1 MQIWRFYLDRRKIK
15 FNKRLDLDD
24 KDMKEKYVL
33 YAITNNKKYAK
44 EFMRLRN
51 MKIFRMITSDVTSEE
66 WASYANAYTTKKMTK
81 FYLLTRGDHEDYV
94 INDGE
99 SCHRDVS
106 IVGPEEENML
116 MESYIEDGE
125 YIEQLF
131 EGILKGNAKAMNP
144 YLFTEEYIKILRDIG
159 YVSMYKIM
167 IGIDDPAF
175 HIREEDDDYSCS
187 LIGDNRSYAV
197 DELSVYIDMF
207 GHTYI

>member
-51 MKIFRMITSDVTSEE
+51 MKIFRMITSDVTKEE
-66 WASYANAYTTKKMTK
+66 WASYANAYTDKKITE
-81 FYLLTRGDHEDYV
+81 FHLLTRGDSEDY
-94 INDGE
+94 IMNDGE
-99 SCHRDVS
+99 SAHRNLT
-106 IVGPEEENML
+106 IIGPVHEDIL